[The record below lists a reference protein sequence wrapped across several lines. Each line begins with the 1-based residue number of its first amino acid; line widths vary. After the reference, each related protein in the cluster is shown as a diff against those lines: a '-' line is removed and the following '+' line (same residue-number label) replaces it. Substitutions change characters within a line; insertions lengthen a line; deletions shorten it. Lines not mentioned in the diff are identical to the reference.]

1 MTKGENA
8 LISLI
13 VKPLGRVILVAVWA
27 WLVLAPCIVGQS
39 ASFRG
44 APSSSAQTTNPYS
57 GNAQAAAGGKKMYAQ
72 NCSQCHGNNLQG
84 IGPAPSLTTAS
95 VKKAAPGELFWF
107 ITNGD
112 LIKGMPSW
120 SQLPKQQRWQIVTF
134 LELTNGTK

>member
-13 VKPLGRVILVAVWA
+13 VKTLGRVILVGVWA

-57 GNAQAAAGGKKMYAQ
+57 GNAQAAAGGKKLYAQ

-134 LELTNGTK
+134 LELTSGTK

>member
-1 MTKGENA
+1 MTKGANA
-8 LISLI
+8 LISLT
-13 VKPLGRVILVAVWA
+13 VKPLGRVILVGVWA

-57 GNAQAAAGGKKMYAQ
+57 GNAQAAAGGKKLYAQ
-72 NCSQCHGNNLQG
+72 NCSACHGNNLQG

-95 VKKAAPGELFWF
+95 VKNAAPGELFWF

>member
-1 MTKGENA
+1 MTNGEDR
-8 LISLI
+8 LMSFI

-27 WLVLAPCIVGQS
+27 WLALAPSIVGQS

-44 APSSSAQTTNPYS
+44 APSSSTQSKNPYS
-57 GNAQAAAGGKKMYAQ
+57 GNAQAAAGGKKLYAQ
-72 NCSQCHGNNLQG
+72 NCSQCHGNNLEG
-84 IGPAPSLTTAS
+84 IGPAPSLTTAP
-95 VKKAAPGELFWF
+95 VKNALPGELFWF

-112 LIKGMPSW
+112 LNKGMPSW

>member
-1 MTKGENA
+1 M
-8 LISLI
+8 ISFI
-13 VKPLGRVILVAVWA
+13 VKPLGRIILVGVGA
-27 WLVLAPCIVGQS
+27 WLALAPSGVGQS

-44 APSSSAQTTNPYS
+44 APSSSAETKNPYS
-57 GNAQAAAGGKKMYAQ
+57 GNAQAAAGGKKLYAQ

-95 VKKAAPGELFWF
+95 VKNAAPGELFWF

-134 LELTNGTK
+134 LQLTNGTK

>member
-13 VKPLGRVILVAVWA
+13 VKPLGRVILVGVWA

-57 GNAQAAAGGKKMYAQ
+57 GNAQAAAGGKKLYAQ

-120 SQLPKQQRWQIVTF
+120 SQLPKQQRWQIVSF

>member
-13 VKPLGRVILVAVWA
+13 VKPLGRVILGGVWA

-57 GNAQAAAGGKKMYAQ
+57 GNAQAAAGGRKLYAQ

-95 VKKAAPGELFWF
+95 VKNAAPGELFWF